1 MTTIAYRAGIMAG
14 DGRETIQNDEHSS
27 WYVLQDKCHKVIKL
41 KDGRLFG
48 GAHGSE
54 SIVRLE
60 NALKQGLPPP
70 KLEDIAGLLVD
81 TKGAMWLYEG
91 NMWQR
96 VKGPYY
102 AVGSG
107 SILAFAAM
115 DAGATAI
122 EAVTIAARR
131 DPFSGGKVTAVR
143 LKRARVQ

>member
-27 WYVLQDKCHKVIKL
+27 WYTLQNACRKVIKL
-41 KDGRLFG
+41 KDGSIFG

-54 SIVRLE
+54 SIARLE
-60 NALKQGLPPP
+60 DALRKGLHPP

-81 TKGAMWLYEG
+81 PKGRMWLYEG
-91 NMWQR
+91 NVWQR
-96 VKGPYY
+96 VKGRYY

-107 SILAFAAM
+107 SIIAFAAM

-143 LKRARVQ
+143 LKRK

>member
-1 MTTIAYRAGIMAG
+1 MTTIAYRDGIMAG
-14 DGRETIQNDEHSS
+14 DGRETIQNDDHSS
-27 WYVLQDKCHKVIKL
+27 WYTLQDRCRKVIKL

-60 NALKQGLPPP
+60 DALRKGLHPP

-81 TKGAMWLYEG
+81 TKGHMWLFEG
-91 NMWQR
+91 NIWQR
-96 VKGPYY
+96 VKGRYY
-102 AVGSG
+102 SVGSG
-107 SILAFAAM
+107 SIIAFAAM

-143 LKRARVQ
+143 LSKRR